1 MTVQRSL
8 VTVVALAFVL
18 AGCASDKAVTTPSD
32 TPTVAPSGTPI
43 PTGKPEVFSMPSVCA
58 DLLPASRLDS
68 FATDG
73 LVLLG
78 GPDGLYGDDYLADE
92 TPEQQAGG
100 ITCIW
105 GPPDTEI
112 SSVTVSIAPLR
123 VSSRADTISSLTEQG
138 LNEDVDGDAV
148 YYWLQGDTESQPA
161 VVNVIRNDSW
171 ISVIETIGGI
181 DLYDEAEAIALEVHD
196 LAYS

>member
-1 MTVQRSL
+1 MTVHRSL
-8 VTVVALAFVL
+8 VVIAAVGILLT
-18 AGCASDKAVTTPSD
+18 GCAAEKNAVTPSD
-32 TPTVAPSGTPI
+32 SPTARPSASSVSTSAPEIFTM
-43 PTGKPEVFSMPSVCA
+43 PTACA
-58 DLLPASRLDS
+58 NLLPKSRLDA
-68 FATDG
+68 FAHDG

-78 GPDGLYGDDYLADE
+78 GPDGLYGDQYLADE

-112 SSVTVSIAPLR
+112 SSVTVSIAPLE
-123 VSSRADTISSLTEQG
+123 VSSRASTISSLTDQG

-148 YYWLQGDTESQPA
+148 YYWLQGDTDGQPA

-181 DLYDEAEAIALEVHD
+181 DFYDEAEAIAVEVHD